1 MAKGKNIPIKYT
13 SRDFDSIKEE
23 LVKYAKRYY
32 PDNYRDFTKASF
44 GSMMF
49 DMVAYV
55 GDMMSFYVDY
65 QANESFL
72 DTAVEFGNLRK
83 HARSLGY
90 SYSGVPVSY
99 GLASFFVIVPAN
111 VDGTAPDAAYLP
123 TLKKGATIA
132 SSNNVSFLLLEDV
145 DFSNP
150 KNDVVEA
157 RYDETNG
164 GVTYYAVRSFGQV
177 SSGALKMVEINLT
190 DTQFIKFRKVK
201 VGENTV
207 SEVVSV
213 MDSEGNEY
221 YEVDYLSQETVLLET
236 TNPTAKSDGVRSIMK
251 PYVTSRRFI
260 VEQDNTGT
268 YLQFGFGS
276 EDDTDDVG
284 ITDPS
289 AVAVNLHARNHFTD
303 RSIDPSS
310 LLGTDKLGISPVDT
324 TLKII
329 YRVNDSTNV
338 NVKSNGLA
346 SVTNYELRFE
356 NENSLSNSELILVRG
371 SLEVTNDDPIT
382 STSVEITAEEIKVRA
397 KSYYSTQNRAVS
409 KQDYEALVY
418 NMPPKFGAIKRV
430 NAVSDPMS
438 TNRKLALYVVSQNNS
453 GVLELSNMRIK
464 NNIKTWLS
472 QYKGIND
479 QVEIFDPYIINFGID
494 FEVSVDNKF
503 NKEEVLNDCF
513 QNIKDKYNNKFYIGE
528 PIYITDIQNI
538 LSKTRGV
545 VDVKTVTVK
554 NLYSGNYSSTPF
566 DFDKVISKDGTYY
579 KTPKNVILELKFPD
593 KDLKGKIK

>member
-1 MAKGKNIPIKYT
+1 MAKGKNVPIKYT

-32 PDNYRDFTKASF
+32 PNNYNDFTKASF

-55 GDMMSFYVDY
+55 GDMLSFYVDY

-99 GLASFFVIVPAN
+99 GIASFFVIVPAN
-111 VDGTAPDAAYLP
+111 VDGTAPDTDYIP
-123 TLKKGATIA
+123 ILKKGATIS
-132 SSNNVSFLLLEDV
+132 SSNNVSFVLLEDV

-150 KNDVVEA
+150 KNDVIEA

-164 GVTYYAVRSFGQV
+164 GVTYYAIRAHGQV
-177 SSGALKMVEINLT
+177 SSGALKFIEIDLT
-190 DTQFIKFRKVK
+190 NQSFEKFRKVR

-207 SEVVSV
+207 SEIVKVI
-213 MDSEGNEY
+213 DSEGNEY

-236 TNPTAKSDGVRSIMK
+236 TNPTARQDGVRSIMK
-251 PYVTSRRFI
+251 PFVTSRRFV

-276 EDDTDDVG
+276 EDDTDDTG
-284 ITDPS
+284 LADPS
-289 AVAVNLHARNHFTD
+289 AVGMKLHARNHFTD
-303 RSIDPSS
+303 RSIDPSA

-324 TLKII
+324 TLRVV

-338 NVKSNGLA
+338 NVAANGL
-346 SVTNYELRFE
+346 SKIINYEMRFQDE
-356 NENSLSNSELILVRG
+356 TNLSNSELTVVRG
-371 SLEVTNDDPIT
+371 SVEVTNDEPIT
-382 STSVEITAEEIKVRA
+382 SQSIEYTSEEIKVRA
-397 KSYYSTQNRAVS
+397 KNYYSTQNRAVS
-409 KQDYEALVY
+409 KQDYEALIY
-418 NMPPKFGAIKRV
+418 NMPPKFGAVKRANV
-430 NAVSDPMS
+430 ISDPMA
-438 TNRKLALYVVSQNNS
+438 TNRKLAIYVVSESND
-453 GVLELSNMRIK
+453 GILELSNGRIK

-472 QYKGIND
+472 QYMSVND
-479 QVEIFDPYIINFGID
+479 QAEIFDPYIVNFGID
-494 FEVSVDNKF
+494 FEVSTDPRF
-503 NKEEVLNDCF
+503 NNEEVLNTCF
-513 QNIKDKYNNKFYIGE
+513 ENIKDKYNNKFYIGE
-528 PIYITDIQNI
+528 PIYLTDIQNV

-545 VDVKTVTVK
+545 VDVKRVMIK
-554 NLYSGNYSSTPF
+554 NLQGGNYSNTPF
-566 DFDKVISKDGTYY
+566 DFDKVLSKDGTYY
-579 KTPKNVILELKFPD
+579 KIPKNVVLELRFPD
-593 KDLKGKIK
+593 VDLKGKVK

>member
-32 PDNYRDFTKASF
+32 PNSYKDFTNASF

-55 GDMMSFYVDY
+55 GDMLSYYVDY

-72 DTAVEFGNLRK
+72 DTSVEFSNLRK

-99 GLASFFVIVPAN
+99 GIASFFILIPAN
-111 VDGTAPDAAYLP
+111 VDGTAPDTSYIP
-123 TLKKGATIA
+123 TLKNGATI
-132 SSNNVSFLLLEDV
+132 SSKSGVSFVLLEDV

-164 GVTYYAVRSFGQV
+164 GVTFYAVRAYGQV
-177 SSGALKMVEINLT
+177 SSGALKMVEVDLT
-190 DTQFIKFRKVK
+190 DQEFIKFRKIR
-201 VGENTV
+201 VGDDNI
-207 SEVVSV
+207 SEVVKV
-213 MDSEGNEY
+213 IDSEGNEY

-236 TNPTAKSDGVRSIMK
+236 TNPTALQDGVRSIMK
-251 PYVTSRRFI
+251 PYVTSRRF
-260 VEQDNTGT
+260 VLEQDNTGT

-276 EDDTDDVG
+276 EDDTSNTG
-284 ITDPS
+284 LADPS
-289 AVAVNLHARNHFTD
+289 AVAIKLHARGHFTD
-303 RSIDPSS
+303 RSIDPSA

-324 TLKII
+324 TLKIV

-338 NVKSNGLA
+338 NVAANGL
-346 SVTNYELRFE
+346 SSIINMDIRFLDE
-356 NENSLSNSELILVRG
+356 SSLNSSQISTIKG
-371 SLEVTNDDPIT
+371 SLEVTNDEPIT
-382 STSVEITAEEIKVRA
+382 APSVEITSEEIKVRA
-397 KSYYSTQNRAVS
+397 KNYYSTQNRAVS
-409 KQDYEALVY
+409 KQDYEALIH
-418 NMPPKFGAIKRV
+418 NMPPKFGAVKRANV
-430 NAVSDPMS
+430 ISDPMS
-438 TNRKLALYVVSQNNS
+438 TNRKLAIYVVSVNNL
-453 GVLELSNMRIK
+453 GILEQTNMRVK

-472 QYKGIND
+472 QYMSVND
-479 QVEIFDPYIINFGID
+479 KAEVFDPYIVNFSID
-494 FEVSVDNKF
+494 FEVSVDNRF
-503 NKEEVLNDCF
+503 SNEEVLNDCF
-513 QNIKDKYNNKFYIGE
+513 KNIKDKYSNMFYIGE
-528 PIYITDIQNI
+528 PIYITDIQNV

-545 VDVKTVTVK
+545 IDVKSVK
-554 NLYSGNYSSTPF
+554 IKNIYGGNYSSTTF

-579 KTPKNVILELKFPD
+579 MTPKNVILELRFPD
-593 KDLKGKIK
+593 KDLKGKVK

>member
-1 MAKGKNIPIKYT
+1 MAKGKNVPVKYT

-55 GDMMSFYVDY
+55 GDMVSFYADY

-72 DTAVEFGNLRK
+72 DTAVEFNNLRK

-111 VDGTAPDAAYLP
+111 VDGTAPDYDYIP
-123 TLKKGATIA
+123 TLKKGATVT
-132 SSNNVSFLLLEDV
+132 SSNGVSFLLLEDV
-145 DFSNP
+145 AFSNP

-157 RYDETNG
+157 RYNKTTG
-164 GVTYYAVRSFGQV
+164 GVTYYAIRSFGQV
-177 SSGALKMVEINLT
+177 SSGALKLVEVNLT
-190 DTQFIKFRKVK
+190 DTQFIKFRKVR

-207 SEVVSV
+207 SEIVKVI
-213 MDSEGNEY
+213 DSEGNEY
-221 YEVDYLSQETVLLET
+221 YEVDYLSQETILVET

-276 EDDTDDVG
+276 ESDTDNTG
-284 ITDPS
+284 LADPS
-289 AVAVNLHARNHFTD
+289 AVAIKFHARQHFTD
-303 RSIDPSS
+303 RSIDPSA

-324 TLKII
+324 TLKIV

-338 NVKSNGLA
+338 NVPSNGLA
-346 SVTNYELRFE
+346 DVIKYELKFE
-356 NENSLSNSELILVRG
+356 NENSLSNSEVTLVRG

-382 STSVEITAEEIKVRA
+382 STSISITAEEIKVRA

-418 NMPPKFGAIKRV
+418 NMPPKFGAVKRANV
-430 NAVSDPMS
+430 VSDPMS
-438 TNRKLALYVVSQNNS
+438 TNRKLALYIVSENNS
-453 GVLELSNMRIK
+453 GILELSNMRIK

-479 QVEIFDPYIINFGID
+479 QLEIFDPYIVDFGID
-494 FEVSVDNKF
+494 FEVSADNRF
-503 NKEEVLNDCF
+503 NKEEILNDCF
-513 QNIKDKYNNKFYIGE
+513 TNIKEKYNDKFYIGE
-528 PIYITDIQNI
+528 PIYITDVQNV

-545 VDVKTVTVK
+545 VDVKTVKIK
-554 NLYSGNYSSTPF
+554 NLHGGSYSSTPF
-566 DFDKVISKDGTYY
+566 DFDKVLSKDGTYY
-579 KTPKNVILELKFPD
+579 KTPKNVILELRFPD

>member
-32 PDNYRDFTKASF
+32 PNNYNDFTNASF

-55 GDMMSFYVDY
+55 GDMLSFYVDY

-99 GLASFFVIVPAN
+99 GIASFFVIVPAN
-111 VDGTAPDAAYLP
+111 VDGTAPDVAYIP
-123 TLKKGATIA
+123 TLKKGATIG
-132 SSNNVSFLLLEDV
+132 SSSGVSFVLLEDV

-150 KNDVVEA
+150 KNDVIEA

-164 GVTYYAVRSFGQV
+164 GVTYYAIRGHGQV
-177 SSGALKMVEINLT
+177 SSGALKLIEIDLT
-190 DTQFIKFRKVK
+190 NEEFEKFKKVRI
-201 VGENTV
+201 GENTV
-207 SEVVSV
+207 SEVVKV
-213 MDSEGNEY
+213 IDSEGNEY

-236 TNPTAKSDGVRSIMK
+236 TNPTAKQDGVRSIMK
-251 PYVTSRRFI
+251 PFVTSRRF
-260 VEQDNTGT
+260 VTEQDNTGT

-276 EDDTDDVG
+276 ENDTDNTG
-284 ITDPS
+284 LTDPS
-289 AVAVNLHARNHFTD
+289 AVAIRLHARNHFTD
-303 RSIDPSS
+303 RSIDPSA
-310 LLGTDKLGISPVDT
+310 LLGTDKLGISPADT
-324 TLKII
+324 ILKVV

-338 NVKSNGLA
+338 NVAANGL
-346 SVTNYELRFE
+346 SNLINYEMKFIDE
-356 NENSLSNSELILVRG
+356 NGLNNSELSVVRG
-371 SLEVTNDDPIT
+371 SIEVTNDEPIASQSIEYT
-382 STSVEITAEEIKVRA
+382 SEEIKVRA
-397 KSYYSTQNRAVS
+397 KNYYSTQNRAVS

-418 NMPPKFGAIKRV
+418 NMPPKFGAVKRA
-430 NAVSDPMS
+430 NIISDPMS
-438 TNRKLALYVVSQNNS
+438 TNRKLAIYVVSENND
-453 GVLELSNMRIK
+453 GVLAITNMRVK

-472 QYKGIND
+472 QYMSVND
-479 QVEIFDPYIINFGID
+479 QAEVYDPYIVNFGID
-494 FEVSVDNKF
+494 FDVSVDNRF
-503 NKEEVLNDCF
+503 NNEEILNDCF

-528 PIYITDIQNI
+528 PLYVTEIQNV

-545 VDVKTVTVK
+545 VDVKNVK
-554 NLYSGNYSSTPF
+554 INNLQGGQYSSTPF
-566 DFDKVISKDGTYY
+566 DFDKVISKDGTHY
-579 KTPKNVILELKFPD
+579 KVPKNVILELRFPD
-593 KDLKGKIK
+593 KDLKGKVK